1 MKLVTFDAAGRS
13 SFGILTDRGI
23 VDLASRLPG
32 YAALHE
38 LVAAGDVE
46 AARPFAGAEPD
57 HAQAEVRLDKPLL
70 DFGKCVCVG
79 VNYPERN
86 AEYRDGSDG
95 PRYPSLFVRFPES
108 FVGPEHALVRPP
120 ESAQLDYEGEVA
132 LVVGKAGRRVP
143 AARWAEHVMGYTIA
157 NEGTIRDWVRHG
169 KFNVTPGKNWDRTG
183 SLGPWLVTAD
193 EVGDGPMTL
202 VTRVN
207 GEERQRDTT
216 DRLMFPFG
224 RIVAYVSTFCT
235 LKPGDI
241 ILTGTPSG
249 AGARFDPPRYLTPG
263 DVVEVEVSG
272 LGTLRNGVADESP
285 AAVEEDRP

>member
-1 MKLVTFDAAGRS
+1 MKLVTFDVAGRS

-23 VDLASRLPG
+23 VDLASRLTA
-32 YAALHE
+32 YAALHD
-38 LVAAGDVE
+38 LVAAGAVE
-46 AARPFAGAEPD
+46 AARPFADAEPD
-57 HAQAEVRLDKPLL
+57 HAHAEVRLDKPLL
-70 DFGKCVCVG
+70 DFGKCFCVG

-86 AEYRDGSDG
+86 AEYRDGSDV
-95 PRYPSLFVRFPES
+95 PKYPSLFVRFPES
-108 FVGPEHALVRPP
+108 FVGPEQALVRPP

-132 LVVGKAGRRVP
+132 LVVGKAGRRIP
-143 AARWAEHVMGYTIA
+143 AERWAEHVMGYTIA

-193 EVGDGPMTL
+193 EVGEGPMTL

-224 RIVAYVSTFCT
+224 RIVSYVSTFCT

-249 AGARFDPPRYLTPG
+249 AGARLDPPRFLAPG
-263 DVVEVEVSG
+263 DLVEVEVSG

>member
-1 MKLVTFDAAGRS
+1 MKLVTFDVAGRS
-13 SFGILTDRGI
+13 SFGIWRNEGI

-32 YAALHE
+32 HAALHE
-38 LVAAGDVE
+38 LVEAGDVE
-46 AARPFAGAEPD
+46 AARPFADAEPD
-57 HAQAEVRLDKPLL
+57 HAHAEVRLDKPLL

-86 AEYRDGSDG
+86 AEYQDGSDA
-95 PRYPSLFVRFPES
+95 PKYPSLFIRFPES

-120 ESAQLDYEGEVA
+120 ESAQLDYEGEVV

-193 EVGDGPMTL
+193 EVGEGPMTL

-224 RIVAYVSTFCT
+224 RIVEYVSTFCT

-249 AGARFDPPRYLTPG
+249 AGARLDPPRFLVSG
-263 DVVEVEVSG
+263 DVVEVEVTG

-285 AAVEEDRP
+285 AVIEEDRP